1 MNYLYNIIKIII
13 KSFIFLSKQR
23 KIRIPIENIFSF
35 LKIIFNYFANSHI
48 KSKDIKE
55 KENELINSFK
65 FGNCK
70 KCEKEDNNFKS
81 NIVN

>member
-23 KIRIPIENIFSF
+23 KIRTPIENILSF
-35 LKIIFNYFANSHI
+35 LKIIFNYFVNSNL

-55 KENELINSFK
+55 KEFELTNPLK
-65 FGNCK
+65 FDNNK
-70 KCEKEDNNFKS
+70 KCEKMTINLNQ
-81 NIVN
+81 I